1 MKIKQVKTENGV
13 IRKEDEELTV
23 YIKIMKG
30 KNQILQQNHKCVIK
44 SDFYYTTFFSILN
57 L

>member
-23 YIKIMKG
+23 HIKIMKG